1 MTKNS
6 ILSLLDCKIGCTFVT
21 PMKTDSHIDDFA
33 ASNSPVVRKF
43 NEYLDARGM
52 RRTTERYAILK
63 RIMDIN
69 GHFTIEEL
77 QQMIDAD
84 GFRVSRSTVYN
95 TVELLME
102 AKMLRRHVFE
112 GMQAQYERTTLPHTH
127 LICTTCGK
135 VKEVRDTNFAAFMN
149 ARRFNAFNADHYSL
163 YVYGTC
169 STCARKLKRAKHVS
183 KVEKNKKKQP

>member
-1 MTKNS
+1 MRTSPN
-6 ILSLLDCKIGCTFVT
+6 IE
-21 PMKTDSHIDDFA
+21 DFA
-33 ASNSPVVRKF
+33 NSSNPIVRKF
-43 NEYLDARGM
+43 SEYLDAHGM
-52 RRTTERYAILK
+52 RKTTERYAILK
-63 RIMDIN
+63 RIMEIN

-77 QQMIDAD
+77 QQIIDND

-95 TVELLME
+95 TVELLMD

-112 GMQAQYERTTLPHTH
+112 GMQAQYERITLPHTH

-149 ARRFNAFNADHYSL
+149 ARRFNAFNTDHYSL

-169 STCARKLKRAKHVS
+169 STCARKLRRSRYSAKDENKRIK
-183 KVEKNKKKQP
+183 

>member
-1 MTKNS
+1 M
-6 ILSLLDCKIGCTFVT
+6 LDSEKGCNFVT
-21 PMKTDSHIDDFA
+21 PMTTVSHIEEFA
-33 ASNSPVVRKF
+33 ASNNPIVRKF
-43 NEYLDARGM
+43 SDYLDAHGM

-63 RIMDIN
+63 RILDFN

-77 QQMIDAD
+77 QQSVDSD

-95 TVELLME
+95 TVELLID

-112 GMQAQYERTTLPHTH
+112 GMQAQYERITIPHTH

-135 VKEVRDTNFAAFMN
+135 VKEVRNTNFAAFMN
-149 ARRFNAFNADHYSL
+149 ARRFNAFNTDHYCL

-169 STCARKLKRAKHVS
+169 STCARKRRRKDQPPAKVKS
-183 KVEKNKKKQP
+183 RKKEKQ

>member
-1 MTKNS
+1 MRTEPN
-6 ILSLLDCKIGCTFVT
+6 IE
-21 PMKTDSHIDDFA
+21 DFA
-33 ASNSPVVRKF
+33 ASNNPVVRKF
-43 NEYLDARGM
+43 SDYLDAHGM
-52 RRTTERYAILK
+52 RKTTERYAILK

-77 QQMIDAD
+77 QQIIEGD

-95 TVELLME
+95 TVELLIN

-112 GMQAQYERTTLPHTH
+112 GMQAQYERITQPHTH

-135 VKEVRDTNFAAFMN
+135 IKEVRDTNFAAFMN
-149 ARRFNAFNADHYSL
+149 ARRFNAFNTDHYSL

-169 STCARKLKRAKHVS
+169 STCARKSKRTGQARKED
-183 KVEKNKKKQP
+183 KR

>member
-1 MTKNS
+1 
-6 ILSLLDCKIGCTFVT
+6 
-21 PMKTDSHIDDFA
+21 MKTDSHIEDFA

-43 NEYLDARGM
+43 NEYLDAHNL
-52 RRTTERYAILK
+52 RRTPERYAILK
-63 RIMDIN
+63 HVMDIN

-77 QQMIDAD
+77 QQMLDGD

-95 TVELLME
+95 TVELLIE

-112 GMQAQYERTTLPHTH
+112 QMQIQYERITLPHTH

-135 VKEVRDTNFAAFMN
+135 VKEVRDPNFAAFMN
-149 ARRFNAFNADHYSL
+149 ARRFNAFNVDHYSL

-169 STCARKLKRAKHVS
+169 STCARKSKRTKQSAQGSNAKA
-183 KVEKNKKKQP
+183 KKRQQ

>member
-1 MTKNS
+1 MRTSPNIEDFDNS
-6 ILSLLDCKIGCTFVT
+6 TNPI
-21 PMKTDSHIDDFA
+21 
-33 ASNSPVVRKF
+33 VRKF
-43 NEYLDARGM
+43 SEYLDAHGM
-52 RRTTERYAILK
+52 RKTTERYAILK
-63 RIMDIN
+63 RILEIN

-77 QQMIDAD
+77 QQIIDND

-95 TVELLME
+95 TVELLMD

-112 GMQAQYERTTLPHTH
+112 GMQAQYERITLPHTH

-149 ARRFNAFNADHYSL
+149 ARRFNAFNTDHYSL

-169 STCARKLKRAKHVS
+169 STCARKLRRSRYSAKDENKRIK
-183 KVEKNKKKQP
+183 

>member
-1 MTKNS
+1 MR
-6 ILSLLDCKIGCTFVT
+6 
-21 PMKTDSHIDDFA
+21 TDPNIDDF
-33 ASNSPVVRKF
+33 SSSTNPIVRKF
-43 NEYLDARGM
+43 SEYLDAHGM
-52 RRTTERYAILK
+52 RKTTERYAILK

-77 QQMIDAD
+77 QQIIIND

-95 TVELLME
+95 TVELLMD

-112 GMQAQYERTTLPHTH
+112 GMQAQYERITLPHTH
-127 LICTTCGK
+127 LVCTTCGK

-149 ARRFNAFNADHYSL
+149 ARRFNAFNTDHYNL

-169 STCARKLKRAKHVS
+169 STCARKLKRSRLTARD
-183 KVEKNKKKQP
+183 ENNKKQK

>member
-1 MTKNS
+1 MRTDPNIEDFVNS
-6 ILSLLDCKIGCTFVT
+6 TNPI
-21 PMKTDSHIDDFA
+21 
-33 ASNSPVVRKF
+33 VRKF
-43 NEYLDARGM
+43 SDYLDAHGM
-52 RRTTERYAILK
+52 RKTTERYAILK

-77 QQMIDAD
+77 QQIIETD

-95 TVELLME
+95 TVELLMD

-112 GMQAQYERTTLPHTH
+112 GMQAQYERITLPHTH

-149 ARRFNAFNADHYSL
+149 ARRFNAFNTDHYSL

-169 STCARKLKRAKHVS
+169 STCARKLKRLRYSARD
-183 KVEKNKKKQP
+183 ENNKKQK

>member
-1 MTKNS
+1 M
-6 ILSLLDCKIGCTFVT
+6 LDCKIGCNFVT
-21 PMKTDSHIDDFA
+21 LMRTDPNIEEFA
-33 ASNSPVVRKF
+33 NSSNPVVRKF
-43 NEYLDARGM
+43 SDYLDAHGM
-52 RRTTERYAILK
+52 RKTTERYAILN
-63 RIMDIN
+63 RILNIT

-77 QQMIDAD
+77 QQMLDGD

-102 AKMLRRHVFE
+102 AEMLRRHVFE
-112 GMQAQYERTTLPHTH
+112 GMQAQYERITLPHTH

-135 VKEVRDTNFAAFMN
+135 VKEVRDPNFAAFMN

-169 STCARKLKRAKHVS
+169 STCARKSKRTKEAKSTKLKK
-183 KVEKNKKKQP
+183 